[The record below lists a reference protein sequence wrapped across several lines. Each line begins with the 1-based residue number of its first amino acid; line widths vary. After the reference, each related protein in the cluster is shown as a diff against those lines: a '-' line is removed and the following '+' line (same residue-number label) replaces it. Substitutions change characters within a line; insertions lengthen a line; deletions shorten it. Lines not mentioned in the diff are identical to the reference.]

1 MPRSATALLGDVDL
15 LPGELMVSVDARV
28 DALYIPASFEHE

>member
-1 MPRSATALLGDVDL
+1 VLLGDLDL
-15 LPGELMVSVDARV
+15 LPGKWMVSVDARV